1 MDLIAAGFWGAFFGA
16 AALALA
22 GALLAFTHAARRVAL
37 TGSSS
42 VVLSSAYVLLF
53 LGWVPHIGGDVL
65 QRMQSLTAI
74 ASAAVL
80 ALLLFMLLNTFRKPE
95 SVHRARRIVLTL
107 ALLAGAAAWFTPAR
121 DALEIGIGAAFIV
134 AVASIAASVSSA
146 RHGEQ
151 TGRLA
156 LAAQLFLLLAMAGLD
171 RYALHPE
178 RSTWPLHAAS
188 AVSGIAF
195 LACISMAMW
204 SRYSY
209 LIEVGAVMTHG
220 PGFDPITRMPAYEP
234 GQRPASEVFPAFDGR
249 PSAIIVISIPNMHML
264 EELHGRAAYN
274 HALFVCASRLRR
286 LALPGV
292 EYALLPDGF
301 VLLFRHPPEVQRLVE
316 HVRMLVRR
324 LSRPVLLGTTR
335 DIAAL
340 EASGRIWEAQPGL
353 GLMLEPGK
361 EQLEVAI
368 AGTRAMSRTAWS
380 YASRIAWY
388 DEAAQEIAQLPAG
401 D

>member
-1 MDLIAAGFWGAFFGA
+1 MDVIAAGFWGAFFGA

-42 VVLSSAYVLLF
+42 VIVASAYALLF
-53 LGWVPHIGGDVL
+53 LGWVPHVRLEVL
-65 QRMQSLTAI
+65 ERMQALTAI

-80 ALLLFMLLNTFRKPE
+80 ALLLFMLLDTFRKPE
-95 SVHRARRIVLTL
+95 SVARARRIVLTL
-107 ALLAGAAAWFTPAR
+107 AVLAGVAAWFTPAR
-121 DALEIGIGAAFIV
+121 DALEIGIGASFTMAAAAIV
-134 AVASIAASVSSA
+134 ASVSSA

-151 TGRLA
+151 AGWLA
-156 LAAQLFLLLAMAGLD
+156 LAALLFMSVALAGLD
-171 RYALHPE
+171 HHALYPE

-209 LIEVGAVMTHG
+209 LIEVGAVMTQG
-220 PGFDPITRMPAYEP
+220 PGFDPITRMPAYDP
-234 GQRPASEVFPAFDGR
+234 GRSSASEVFPGFDRR
-249 PSAIIVISIPNMHML
+249 PCAIIVISIPNMHML
-264 EELHGRAAYN
+264 EELHGRAAFN

-301 VLLFRHPPEVQRLVE
+301 VLVCPHPSEVQRLVQ
-316 HVRMLVRR
+316 HVRLLAQR

-353 GLMLEPGK
+353 GLTLEPGK
-361 EQLEVAI
+361 VRLELAI
-368 AGTRAMSRTAWS
+368 AGARAMSRTAWS
-380 YASRIAWY
+380 YASRMAWY
-388 DEAAQEIAQLPAG
+388 DEAAQQIAELPAG

>member
-1 MDLIAAGFWGAFFGA
+1 MDVIAAGFWGAFFGA

-22 GALLAFTHAARRVAL
+22 GALLAFTQAARRIAL

-42 VVLSSAYVLLF
+42 VILASAYVLLF
-53 LGWVPHIGGDVL
+53 LGWVPHLGRDALERV
-65 QRMQSLTAI
+65 QALTAI

-80 ALLLFMLLNTFRKPE
+80 ALLLFTLLGTFRRPE
-95 SVHRARRIVLTL
+95 SVARSRRIVLTL
-107 ALLAGAAAWFTPAR
+107 ALLAGVAAWFTPAR
-121 DALEIGIGAAFIV
+121 DALEIGIGAAFLV
-134 AVASIAASVSSA
+134 AVAAIAASASSA
-146 RHGEQ
+146 RRGEQ
-151 TGRLA
+151 AGRLA
-156 LAAQLFLLLAMAGLD
+156 LAALLFLSVAMVGVD
-171 RYALHPE
+171 SHALYPE
-178 RSTWPLHAAS
+178 RSPWLLHAAS

-195 LACISMAMW
+195 FACISMAMW
-204 SRYSY
+204 ARYSY
-209 LIEVGAVMTHG
+209 LIEVGAVMTQG

-234 GQRPASEVFPAFDGR
+234 GRRPAGEVFPGFERR
-249 PSAIIVISIPNMHML
+249 PCAIIVISIANMHML

-292 EYALLPDGF
+292 EQALLPDGF
-301 VLLFRHPPEVQRLVE
+301 VLVFRHPPEVQRLVE
-316 HVRMLVRR
+316 HVRLLAQR
-324 LSRPVLLGTTR
+324 LARPVLLGTTR

-361 EQLEVAI
+361 VALDVAI
-368 AGTRAMSRTAWS
+368 AGARAMSRTAWA
-380 YASRIAWY
+380 YASRMAWY
-388 DEAAQEIAQLPAG
+388 DEAVQQIAELPAG